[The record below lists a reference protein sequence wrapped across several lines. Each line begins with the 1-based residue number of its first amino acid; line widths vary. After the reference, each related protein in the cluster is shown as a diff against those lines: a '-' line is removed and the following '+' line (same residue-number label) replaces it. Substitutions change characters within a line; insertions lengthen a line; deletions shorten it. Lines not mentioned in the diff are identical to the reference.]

1 MYIYSNNSSVCPPL
15 VSIGKFHVSN
25 KNYLQVAK
33 LLFLFLLNQRPPPDT
48 ALSLHSEDVP
58 GFKPCTN
65 ILGKAA
71 DALKRYVGSKDF
83 CSFSDPISH

>member
-1 MYIYSNNSSVCPPL
+1 M

-33 LLFLFLLNQRPPPDT
+33 LLFLFLLNQRPPPEA

-58 GFKPCTN
+58 GFNPCTN
-65 ILGKAA
+65 ILGKAT
-71 DALKRYVGSKDF
+71 DALKRYVGSEDF
-83 CSFSDPISH
+83 CSFFDPISH